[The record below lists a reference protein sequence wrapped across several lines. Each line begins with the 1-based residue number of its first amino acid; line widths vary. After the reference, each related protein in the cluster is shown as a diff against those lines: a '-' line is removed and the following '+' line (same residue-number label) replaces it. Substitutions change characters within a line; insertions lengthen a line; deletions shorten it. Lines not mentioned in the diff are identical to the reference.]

1 MPLLCILSELFLKN
15 PRINHDNRGA
25 FIFPYFLSPCQGEGN
40 DPGLTQNLRHC
51 ERSEAIQT
59 CRHGNDWIA
68 TPPPEARN
76 DDVRKPYDLSCPTIA
91 LPFHKK

>member
-1 MPLLCILSELFLKN
+1 LFLKN
-15 PRINHDNRGA
+15 RKKSHEKGGSLV
-25 FIFPYFLSPCQGEGN
+25 FPYFPSPQRGEGN

-76 DDVRKPYDLSCPTIA
+76 DDVPKPYDLSCPTIA